1 VVSTPQ
7 VIAQAVRDP
16 GDRSS
21 AHLHD
26 QDDKGREPLRVL
38 IVSDVKFF
46 RDGLA
51 EVLSQHA
58 DVVVATAEDPEMAL
72 AQTLAT
78 IPDAIL
84 LDVALPSGLA
94 AVASIAAS
102 APDIPI
108 IALALTETEQT
119 VLTWAEAGVTSYVP
133 RSASIVD
140 LIGTVT
146 LAVRGEQS
154 CSTKI
159 AGAMLR
165 RLRQLAII
173 AKQYR
178 SPFTDARLTRRE
190 REIAEL
196 IADGLSNKLIARKL
210 NIGVAT
216 AKCHVHNILEK
227 LKLHRRSD
235 VAHWLRQLEL
245 CP

>member
-1 VVSTPQ
+1 
-7 VIAQAVRDP
+7 
-16 GDRSS
+16 
-21 AHLHD
+21 
-26 QDDKGREPLRVL
+26 
-38 IVSDVKFF
+38 
-46 RDGLA
+46 
-51 EVLSQHA
+51 
-58 DVVVATAEDPEMAL
+58 
-72 AQTLAT
+72 
-78 IPDAIL
+78 
-84 LDVALPSGLA
+84 
-94 AVASIAAS
+94 VASIAAS
-102 APDIPI
+102 APGIPI

-140 LIGTVT
+140 LIGTVR

-165 RLRQLAII
+165 RLRQLAMI
-173 AKQYR
+173 ASQHR

-190 REIAEL
+190 REIAGM

-235 VAHWLRQLEL
+235 VAHWLRQ
-245 CP
+245 

>member
-1 VVSTPQ
+1 MISTPQ
-7 VIAQAVRDP
+7 VIDQAVRDP

-58 DVVVATAEDPEMAL
+58 DVVAATAEDPEMAL

-78 IPDAIL
+78 NPAAIL
-84 LDVALPSGLA
+84 LDVALPSALA

-102 APDIPI
+102 ATGIPI

-140 LIGTVT
+140 LIGTVR
-146 LAVRGEQS
+146 LAVHGEQS

-165 RLRQLAII
+165 RLRQLAMI
-173 AKQYR
+173 ASQHR

-190 REIAEL
+190 REIAGM

-235 VAHWLRQLEL
+235 VAHWLRQLE
-245 CP
+245 